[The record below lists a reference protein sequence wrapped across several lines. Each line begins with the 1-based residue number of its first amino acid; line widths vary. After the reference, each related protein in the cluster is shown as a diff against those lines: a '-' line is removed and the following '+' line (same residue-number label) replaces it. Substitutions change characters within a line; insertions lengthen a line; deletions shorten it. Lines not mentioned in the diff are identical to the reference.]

1 MWKSEQE
8 KLEKSGRKWAES
20 DFLPYRYAELFCE
33 KCGKSVGKHDIVCTN
48 LQTLMYCA
56 DCVKPYV
63 RQVPYSIAEDKE
75 VVFDNGNT
83 VQVKY
88 KGGYYA
94 ELVVDKVCYF
104 NKKGRHIKIKGKTYI
119 LNDKIEL

>member
-63 RQVPYSIAEDKE
+63 REIPYNIAEDKE
-75 VVFDNGNT
+75 VVFDNGNA

-94 ELVVDKVCYF
+94 ELAVDKICYF
-104 NKKGRHIKIKGKTYI
+104 NKKGRHIKIKGKTYR
-119 LNDKIEL
+119 LNEKIEL

>member
-8 KLEKSGRKWAES
+8 KLDKSGRKWAES

-63 RQVPYSIAEDKE
+63 REVPYSIAEDKE

-88 KGGYYA
+88 KDGYYE
-94 ELVVDKVCYF
+94 ELIVDKVCYF
-104 NKKGRHIKIKGKTYI
+104 NKNGRHIKIKGKAYR

>member
-1 MWKSEQE
+1 
-8 KLEKSGRKWAES
+8 
-20 DFLPYRYAELFCE
+20 
-33 KCGKSVGKHDIVCTN
+33 
-48 LQTLMYCA
+48 MYCA

-63 RQVPYSIAEDKE
+63 REVPYRIAEDKE
-75 VVFDNGNT
+75 VVFDNGNA

-104 NKKGRHIKIKGKTYI
+104 NKKGRHIKIKGKTYR
-119 LNDKIEL
+119 LNEKIEL

>member
-33 KCGKSVGKHDIVCTN
+33 KCGKSIGKHDIVCTN

-63 RQVPYSIAEDKE
+63 REVPYNIAEDKE
-75 VVFDNGNT
+75 VVFDNGNV

-104 NKKGRHIKIKGKTYI
+104 NKKGRHIKIMGKTYR
-119 LNDKIEL
+119 LNEKIEL

>member
-75 VVFDNGNT
+75 VVFDNGNA

-104 NKKGRHIKIKGKTYI
+104 NKKGRNIKIKGKTYR
-119 LNDKIEL
+119 LNEKIEL

>member
-33 KCGKSVGKHDIVCTN
+33 KCGKSVGKQDIVCTN

-63 RQVPYSIAEDKE
+63 REVPYNIAEDKE
-75 VVFDNGNT
+75 VVFDNGNA

-88 KGGYYA
+88 NGGYYA
-94 ELVVDKVCYF
+94 KVIVDKVY
-104 NKKGRHIKIKGKTYI
+104 
-119 LNDKIEL
+119 

>member
-1 MWKSEQE
+1 MWKSEKE
-8 KLEKSGRKWAES
+8 KLEKSGRKWEES

-63 RQVPYSIAEDKE
+63 REVPYSIAVDKE
-75 VVFDNGNT
+75 VVFDNGNA

-104 NKKGRHIKIKGKTYI
+104 NKKGRHIKIKGKTYR
-119 LNDKIEL
+119 LNEKIEL

>member
-63 RQVPYSIAEDKE
+63 REVPYSIAEDIE

-104 NKKGRHIKIKGKTYI
+104 NKKGRNIKIKGKTYR

>member
-8 KLEKSGRKWAES
+8 KLDKSGRKWAES

-63 RQVPYSIAEDKE
+63 REVPYSIAEDKE

-88 KGGYYA
+88 KDGYYA
-94 ELVVDKVCYF
+94 ELIVDKVCYF
-104 NKKGRHIKIKGKTYI
+104 NKNGRHIKIKGKAYR

>member
-8 KLEKSGRKWAES
+8 KLNKSGRKWAES

-48 LQTLMYCA
+48 LQTLMYCE

-63 RQVPYSIAEDKE
+63 REVPYSIAEDKE

-83 VQVKY
+83 VRVKY
-88 KGGYYA
+88 KSGYYA
-94 ELVVDKVCYF
+94 ELTVDKICYF
-104 NKKGRHIKIKGKTYI
+104 NKKGRNIKIKGKTYR

>member
-33 KCGKSVGKHDIVCTN
+33 KCGKSIGKHDIVCTN

-63 RQVPYSIAEDKE
+63 REVPYSIAEDKE

-88 KGGYYA
+88 NGGYYA
-94 ELVVDKVCYF
+94 ELTVDKVCYF
-104 NKKGRHIKIKGKTYI
+104 NKKGRNIKIKGKTYR

>member
-8 KLEKSGRKWAES
+8 KLDKSGRKWAES

-48 LQTLMYCA
+48 LQTFMYCS

-63 RQVPYSIAEDKE
+63 REVPYSISDDKE
-75 VVFDNGNT
+75 VVFDNGNA
-83 VQVKY
+83 VKVKY
-88 KGGYYA
+88 KGGYYD

-104 NKKGRHIKIKGKTYI
+104 NKKGRHIKIKGKTYK